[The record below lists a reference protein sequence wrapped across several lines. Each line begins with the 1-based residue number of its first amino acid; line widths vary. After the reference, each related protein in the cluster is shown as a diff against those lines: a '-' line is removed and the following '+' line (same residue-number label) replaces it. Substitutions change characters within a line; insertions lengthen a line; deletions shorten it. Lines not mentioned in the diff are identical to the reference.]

1 MSPRSRKAR
10 YVLPLLIWWSFI
22 GCWASPPTLSRGEV
36 LFDTCRL
43 CHGSDGLGN
52 PGLQAPAIAGLPKW
66 YIEGQLEKFRAGIR
80 GVHPDDA
87 PGMLMRPS
95 AVALR
100 EDRDIEAVAEHVAS
114 LPADGE
120 LTVVLDGEV
129 EAGAVIYAGVCSAC
143 HGSSA
148 SGDELLG
155 APPLVLID
163 PWYMLTQLRHFK
175 TGVRGSHPRDTWGMT
190 MRINAEPLSDRDMKD
205 VITYI
210 TTLR

>member
-1 MSPRSRKAR
+1 M
-10 YVLPLLIWWSFI
+10 LPLLIWSLA
-22 GCWASPPTLSRGEV
+22 GCWTPSPNLTRGEV

-52 PGLQAPAIAGLPKW
+52 PGLQAPAIAGLPQW
-66 YIEGQLEKFRAGIR
+66 YIEGQLEKFRAGTR
-80 GVHPDDA
+80 GAHPDDA
-87 PGMLMRPS
+87 PGILMRPA

-100 EDRDIEAVAEHVAS
+100 EESDIEAVAEHVAS
-114 LPADGE
+114 LPPDRE
-120 LTVVLDGEV
+120 LPAALDGEA

-155 APPLVLID
+155 APPLVLLD
-163 PWYMLTQLRHFK
+163 PWYMLAQLRHFR

-190 MRINAEPLSDRDMKD
+190 MRINAEALSDSDMRD

-210 TTLR
+210 STLR